1 MKISDKK
8 IAIIVFVIFAI
19 LSIVFSYFIMK
30 IQMKGTESLIPP
42 NDPSVIAMEK
52 MNKEFGSSKQIM
64 LIFKTDGIFKPKT
77 SKALYELTGFLKK
90 IDGVVNVQSIFD
102 AASVKFTL
110 VGLKTTPYFKDGLP
124 TPQATQMLKSN
135 LYVGNL
141 VDPSGKITSMILT
154 VSKDSKGVVD
164 SVKTLLR
171 KEAPHS
177 MKYYITGED
186 VVDSAMN
193 SSVIILSLF
202 YPPLLFGLMWLL
214 YFLKLGNVIAAAIP
228 PLLAILAAMWTYGA
242 AGMVGFPLNILTST
256 VGIFV
261 IVVSS
266 SYGLHFLDRY
276 MFNRSTT
283 DHHNAVIKTM
293 KEEGIPIAMSALT
306 TMVGF
311 ITFVFTGINAFKT
324 FGILVSIGVGISAL
338 FAIVLIPA
346 ITKFFDLHKRVIP
359 TLKFKIVPS
368 SKFNK
373 IAMLLI
379 LALIALSPIFIS
391 RINVNSDEFG
401 YFKSNSDVR
410 SSARVAGEYFGWVL
424 PVYVMVEKSEPFTT
438 ADVARLEE
446 FISRIKKIP
455 GVSGVNSIFDISK
468 SFNVPLPMLQALS
481 RNPSYSSYFLEWFSG
496 NTTRLL
502 VKTPRTD
509 TNSAQKIA
517 QDLETLA
524 KEFPQYNISI
534 ASPALTYGAMN
545 SSIMKNQI
553 STIFMAF
560 FFILGLLILTFRSF
574 MPPLIATVPI
584 VLTVV
589 LNFALMGAMRVNLEI
604 STAIVSS
611 ILMGLVIDYSIHTIS
626 RYRMSK
632 NIDGT
637 ITEVG
642 PVIVDNAFGLMAG
655 FATLVFSPLLLY
667 VKLGALL
674 SMGIGIGAFT
684 TLIFVTELLRMYD
697 KRKKAVSK
705 RASKKRSSKN

>member
-1 MKISDKK
+1 MSDKK
-8 IAIIVFVIFAI
+8 IAIIVFVIFGL
-19 LSIVFSYFIMK
+19 LSVAFSYFLMK

-42 NDPSVIAMEK
+42 NDPSVIAMKK
-52 MNKEFGSSKQIM
+52 MNKKFGSSNQIM
-64 LIFKTDGIFKPKT
+64 IIFKTDGIFNPKT
-77 SKALYELTGFLKK
+77 SKVLYKLVGTLKK
-90 IDGVVNVQSIFD
+90 MDAVVNVQSIFD
-102 AASVKFTL
+102 AANVRFTL
-110 VGLKTTPYFKDGLP
+110 MGLKTTPYFKNGLP
-124 TPQATQMLKSN
+124 TSQATQMLKSN

-141 VDPSGKITSMILT
+141 VDPSGKILSVILT
-154 VSKDSKGVVD
+154 VSKDSKDVVD
-164 SVKTLLR
+164 SVKNLLHN
-171 KEAPHS
+171 EIPPT

-193 SSVIILSLF
+193 SSVIVLALF

-228 PLLAILAAMWTYGA
+228 PLLSMLAAMWTYGI
-242 AGMVGFPLNILTST
+242 AGMLGFPLNILTST
-256 VGIFV
+256 IGIFV

-276 MFNRSTT
+276 MFNRAGT
-283 DHHNAVIKTM
+283 DHHEAVVKTI
-293 KEEGIPIAMSALT
+293 KEEGMPIAMSALT

-311 ITFVFTGINAFKT
+311 MTFVFTGISAFKT

-338 FAIVLIPA
+338 FAIVLIPS
-346 ITKFFDLHKRVIP
+346 ITKFSDLHKRVIP
-359 TLKFKIVPS
+359 TLKFKIIPS

-373 IAMLLI
+373 IAMI
-379 LALIALSPIFIS
+379 FVLASIAFSPVFIS

-410 SSARVAGEYFGWVL
+410 SSARIAGKYFGWVF
-424 PVYVMVEKSEPFTT
+424 PVYVMVEKDKPFTT
-438 ADVARLEE
+438 TDTPRLEE
-446 FISRIKKIP
+446 FISMIKKIP
-455 GVSGVNSIFDISK
+455 GVSGVNSILDISK

-481 RNPSYSSYFLEWFSG
+481 RNPSYSSYFSEWFSG

-517 QDLETLA
+517 RRLETLA
-524 KEFPQYNISI
+524 RKFSQYNVSV

-545 SSIMKNQI
+545 SSIMRNQI
-553 STIFMAF
+553 STIFLAF

-574 MPPLIATVPI
+574 IPPLIATIPI

-589 LNFALMGAMRVNLEI
+589 LNFALMGAMHVNLEI

-632 NIDGT
+632 NIDST

-642 PVIVDNAFGLMAG
+642 PVIVDNALGLMAG
-655 FATLVFSPLLLY
+655 FSTLIFSPLLLY

-674 SMGIGIGAFT
+674 SIGIGIGAFT

-697 KRKKAVSK
+697 KRKNMSKRVSK
-705 RASKKRSSKN
+705 RRSSKN

>member
-1 MKISDKK
+1 MSDKK
-8 IAIIVFVIFAI
+8 IAIIVFVIFGI
-19 LSIVFSYFIMK
+19 LSVAFSYFLTK
-30 IQMKGTESLIPP
+30 IQIKGTESLIPP
-42 NDPSVIAMEK
+42 NDPSVIAMKK

-64 LIFKTDGIFKPKT
+64 IIFKTNGIFNSKN
-77 SKALYELTGFLKK
+77 SKALYKLTGALKK
-90 IDGVVNVQSIFD
+90 VDGVVNVQSIFD

-110 VGLKTTPYFKDGLP
+110 MGLKTTPYFKNGLP
-124 TPQATQMLKSN
+124 TPHATQILKSN

-141 VDPSGKITSMILT
+141 VDPSGKILSVILN
-154 VSKDSKGVVD
+154 VEKNSKGVVNN
-164 SVKTLLR
+164 VKTLLR
-171 KEAPHS
+171 KEIPPT

-193 SSVIILSLF
+193 SSVIVLALF

-228 PLLAILAAMWTYGA
+228 PLLAILAAMWTYGV
-242 AGMVGFPLNILTST
+242 AGMATFPLNILTST

-276 MFNRSTT
+276 MFNRASM

-293 KEEGIPIAMSALT
+293 KEEGVPIAMSAFT
-306 TMVGF
+306 TMAGF
-311 ITFVFTGINAFKT
+311 ITFVFTGINAFRT

-359 TLKFKIVPS
+359 TLKFKIIPS
-368 SKFNK
+368 SKLNK
-373 IAMLLI
+373 TAMILV
-379 LALIALSPIFIS
+379 LALVALSPVFIS

-401 YFKSNSDVR
+401 YFKPNSDVR
-410 SSARVAGEYFGWVL
+410 SSARVAGKYFGWVL
-424 PVYVMVEKSEPFTT
+424 PIYVMVEKSKPFTV
-438 ADVARLEE
+438 ADAAQLDE
-446 FISRIKKIP
+446 FISKIKEIS

-468 SFNVPLPMLQALS
+468 SFNVPLPMLQVLS
-481 RNPSYSSYFLEWFSG
+481 RNPSYSSYFSEWFSG

-517 QDLETLA
+517 QDLKALA
-524 KEFPQYNISI
+524 KQFPQYNISI

-545 SSIMKNQI
+545 SSIMRSQI

-560 FFILGLLILTFRSF
+560 FFILGLLVLTFRSLI
-574 MPPLIATVPI
+574 PPLIATVPI

-589 LNFALMGAMRVNLEI
+589 LNFALMGAIGVNLEI

-611 ILMGLVIDYSIHTIS
+611 VLMGLVIDYSIHTIS

-632 NIDGT
+632 DIDST
-637 ITEVG
+637 IAEVG
-642 PVIVDNAFGLMAG
+642 PVIVDNALGLMAG
-655 FATLVFSPLLLY
+655 FATLIFSPLLLY

-674 SMGIGIGAFT
+674 SIGIGIGAFL
-684 TLIFVTELLRMYD
+684 TLVFVVELLRMYD
-697 KRKKAVSK
+697 KRKKFVKFKRVSK
-705 RASKKRSSKN
+705 K